1 VTNELPTV
9 SDFMNEEVPT
19 VFPWDTIKKTY
30 DMLMDHKLRAL
41 PVINGEKELVGII
54 SERDIVRYRTLN
66 ILPKHAEFYINVS
79 DVMTREVNV
88 FAPETTLRAACQRF
102 VETNNNQ
109 LPVVEEDKVLG
120 MVRQRDLLG
129 FFVESWDELLKKG

>member
-1 VTNELPTV
+1 MTEKQYTV
-9 SDFMNEEVPT
+9 SDFMHKEVPT

-30 DMLMDHKLRAL
+30 DTLMDHKLRAL
-41 PVINGEKELVGII
+41 PVISGEKELVGII

-88 FAPETTLRAACQRF
+88 FDPGTTLRQACQRF

-109 LPVVEEDKVLG
+109 FPVVKDDRVLG
-120 MVRQRDLLG
+120 MVKQSDLLK
-129 FFVESWDELLKKG
+129 FFAENWDELLKNG